1 MTRDTNPNSVANP
14 GRRRLL
20 RMMVGA
26 VITMPMAVGGYARF
40 IEPNNIRQRKLELD
54 IHGLPASFNGL
65 TIAHISDI
73 HYGHHLSESKLAS
86 IVQDVQANQPDVIC
100 ITGDIVDNGDVVP
113 AEIVP
118 ILRQLRAPYGSYA
131 VLGNHD
137 YRGRGAKAVE
147 NALQTAGIRVLRND
161 NVILRRNH
169 EVLALAGIDD
179 VLEGIPDMTRA
190 MQGISGKMCC
200 ILLAHEPDWGTVA
213 LNYQVDLQLSGH
225 SHGGQVR
232 VPLVGPL
239 FLPTLGERYPDGLY
253 MLERVDRPDRP
264 LHIYTSRG
272 LGTTFLP
279 VRLLCPPEWTLLTLR
294 SIG

>member
-1 MTRDTNPNSVANP
+1 
-14 GRRRLL
+14 
-20 RMMVGA
+20 MMVGA
-26 VITMPMAVGGYARF
+26 VVTMPMAVGGYARF

-118 ILRQLRAPYGSYA
+118 ILGQLRAPYGSYA

-147 NALQTAGIRVLRND
+147 NALQAAGIRVLRND
-161 NVILRRNH
+161 NVTLRRNH

-179 VLEGIPDMTRA
+179 ALEGIPDMTRA

-200 ILLAHEPDWGTVA
+200 ILLAHEPDWATVA

-253 MLERVDRPDRP
+253 MLERVDRPNRP